1 MKKKLILFFIF
12 VMPIILFA
20 DTGNIVGRVTNKT
33 SGAPIRGVSI
43 YLEDSG
49 IGTYSKEDGTFVLRD
64 VSLGEHTIYARFV
77 GFRTLSEK
85 INVEKDITTQ
95 VMFEMEIEAIKMEG
109 ITISANRA
117 VKRETPIAFTDINEE
132 IISDKY
138 TTQDIPQLLEDV
150 PGLFANT
157 TGIGDAQ
164 ITMRGF
170 EADKIQVLINGIPV
184 NDPESQKVYW
194 SNWTGLS
201 SNVKSVQVQKGAG
214 SSLYGSGAF
223 GGSLNIETMESTPDR
238 EITIRS
244 SFGGYST
251 EGDVADGKG
260 DITEY
265 DPYNY
270 SAICRYNS
278 GNLYGGKF
286 NYNIMV
292 ERKAGDYYLAGTEY
306 DGYSFGL
313 ETQNI
318 IGPHKINC
326 SFIGAPQNHNQ
337 VYFKSDLNLMEIL
350 GREYSRNNH
359 EYQENYY
366 FKPQFS
372 IRDEWKISDKQL
384 LMTNVFVT
392 KGDGGG
398 KYLSQDKFDINTG
411 KLYFRD
417 DFLDKDD
424 PTGFEWN
431 QFAKHALY
439 LYEEYDLIVEG
450 FNPNDSIYIPAF
462 GIWIPAVT
470 YLDNN
475 GEPVQV
481 NGNGTNFFQSRYDYS
496 WRNNSISDH
505 FQLGMNTYYQ
515 HKLNSKIDMILGGE
529 LRRWVADHYR
539 KRENFRHLGEL
550 IGWEVDPTTGDSTA
564 VYDVEIYEEID
575 RQYDETSYVTNLSGF
590 ARFSIKPIK
599 KINIMIDGQI
609 ASYNSKVEENQIEI
623 YDLGTGLPTGCY
635 FYSTKDLPLTDPNT
649 GETIIDSLTGEPVK
663 KFDED
668 DYKKT
673 YNFFSPKFGMNYN
686 LSEYFN
692 VMANYSISYKEPRT
706 MEWYSGYDGP
716 DGNQRYE
723 IDLVGQDSLGQY
735 YEYTE
740 EHFYGELKPEKI
752 NTMEFGIGYDGAYW
766 DINANYYISD
776 YVDKIERVD
785 VPVTNYY
792 VGIDSLG
799 NEIIEEL
806 KRDETLTLNAGK
818 ARHQGLELS
827 TSGKVENLDVSFS
840 LTLSRN
846 RWTEMNVEQIFG
858 DSANATVGK
867 VVPFSPEK
875 MANFSIG
882 YTLPDLPLNGKLRI
896 GFTGKYWNGYYANYT
911 NEYYSNYIYDGVE
924 DYIADTLSVK
934 ESKLPAFIEFGSNI
948 KYSFK
953 IAGKDAFIRLD
964 LYNIMNKKDNY
975 SSANVR
981 ADYNRGYFNDEGEFV
996 DDYLTGNYTMYVTP
1010 APLFNMFLTMEIK
1023 F

>member
-1 MKKKLILFFIF
+1 
-12 VMPIILFA
+12 
-20 DTGNIVGRVTNKT
+20 
-33 SGAPIRGVSI
+33 
-43 YLEDSG
+43 
-49 IGTYSKEDGTFVLRD
+49 
-64 VSLGEHTIYARFV
+64 
-77 GFRTLSEK
+77 
-85 INVEKDITTQ
+85 
-95 VMFEMEIEAIKMEG
+95 MEIEAIKMEG

-875 MANFSIG
+875 MAKW
-882 YTLPDLPLNGKLRI
+882 LLC
-896 GFTGKYWNGYYANYT
+896 
-911 NEYYSNYIYDGVE
+911 
-924 DYIADTLSVK
+924 
-934 ESKLPAFIEFGSNI
+934 
-948 KYSFK
+948 
-953 IAGKDAFIRLD
+953 
-964 LYNIMNKKDNY
+964 
-975 SSANVR
+975 
-981 ADYNRGYFNDEGEFV
+981 
-996 DDYLTGNYTMYVTP
+996 
-1010 APLFNMFLTMEIK
+1010 
-1023 F
+1023 

>member
-1 MKKKLILFFIF
+1 MKKYLILFILSMFL
-12 VMPIILFA
+12 VMPILLFA
-20 DTGNIVGRVTNKT
+20 DTGNIVGRVTNKK
-33 SGAPIRGVSI
+33 SGDPIGNVSI
-43 YLEDSG
+43 YLEDSKT
-49 IGTYSKEDGTFVLRD
+49 GTYSKEDGTFVLRD
-64 VSLGEHTIYARFV
+64 VSLGEYTIYARFV

-85 INVEKDITTQ
+85 INVEKDISTR
-95 VMFEMEIEAIKMEG
+95 VMFVMEIEAIKMEG

-164 ITMRGF
+164 ITIRGF

-223 GGSLNIETMESTPDR
+223 GGSLNIETMGSVPGR

-265 DPYNY
+265 NPYNY
-270 SAICRYNS
+270 NAIVRYNS

-306 DGYSFGL
+306 DGYSYGL
-313 ETQNI
+313 ETQNVF
-318 IGPHKINC
+318 GNHKINL
-326 SFIGAPQNHNQ
+326 SFLGAPQNHNQ
-337 VYFKSDLNLMEIL
+337 VYFKSDLNLMETL

-366 FKPQFS
+366 FKPQLSF
-372 IRDEWKISDKQL
+372 RDEWNISENQL

-392 KGDGGG
+392 KGNGGG
-398 KYLSQDKFDINTG
+398 KYLSQDKFDINSG
-411 KLYFRD
+411 AVYFRD
-417 DFLDKDD
+417 GFFDQDSD
-424 PTGFEWN
+424 PDEWEN
-431 QFAKHALY
+431 KQFGLHALY
-439 LYEEYDLIVEG
+439 LYEEYGLEVEG
-450 FNPNDSIYIPAF
+450 FNPSDSAWF
-462 GIWIPAVT
+462 GYPS
-470 YLDNN
+470 YN
-475 GEPVQV
+475 GALLTGVAQ
-481 NGNGTNFFQSRYDYS
+481 NFFSSPARFEYS
-496 WRNNSISDH
+496 WKNNSISDH

-515 HKLNSKIDMILGGE
+515 HKINSMIDMVLGGE

-539 KRENFRHLGEL
+539 RTEDLRHFNSDFPDSVETYGE
-550 IGWEVDPTTGDSTA
+550 IQ
-564 VYDVEIYEEID
+564 

-590 ARFSIKPIK
+590 ARFSIKPIEK
-599 KINIMIDGQI
+599 MNIMIDGQL
-609 ASYNSKVEENQIEI
+609 ASYNSKVEENLIEI
-623 YDLGTGLPTGCY
+623 YDLGTGLPTGYY

-673 YNFFSPKFGMNYN
+673 YNFFSPKFGVNYN

-716 DGNQRYE
+716 DGNQRYYV
-723 IDLVGQDSLGQY
+723 DLVEQDSLGQY

-766 DINANYYISD
+766 GINANYYVSD

-785 VPVTNYY
+785 VPVTNYS

-799 NEIIEEL
+799 NEIIEEF
-806 KRDETLTLNAGK
+806 KRDETLTLNAGQ

-827 TSGKVENLDVSFS
+827 TSGKIENLDASFS

-858 DSANATVGK
+858 DSADAMIDK

-875 MANFSIG
+875 MANGAFG
-882 YTLPDLPLNGKLRI
+882 YTFKGLPMEGKLRV
-896 GFTGKYWNGYYANYT
+896 GFTAKYWDDYYASYT
-911 NEYYSNYIYDGVE
+911 NEYDCVE
-924 DYIADTLSVK
+924 DLDGDHVADTTYVKSTKLS
-934 ESKLPAFIEFGSNI
+934 SFLEFGSNI

-953 IAGKDAFIRLD
+953 IAGKDAFIRID
-964 LYNIMNKKDNY
+964 FNNILNKNDNY
-975 SSANVR
+975 LSANVSK
-981 ADYNRGYFNDEGEFV
+981 DYNRGYYDDNGDFQE
-996 DDYLTGNYTMYVTP
+996 DYLNSVDNMYVTP
-1010 APLFNMFLTMEIK
+1010 APLFNMFLTMEIN

>member
-1 MKKKLILFFIF
+1 MKKRLILF
-12 VMPIILFA
+12 ILSMFLVLPVLLSA
-20 DTGNIVGRVTNKT
+20 DIGNIIGRVTNKS
-33 SGAPIRGVSI
+33 SGTPIGGVSI
-43 YLEDSG
+43 YLEDSKT
-49 IGTYSKEDGTFVLRD
+49 GTYSKEDGTFILRD
-64 VSLGEHTIYARFV
+64 VSLGEHTIYARLV
-77 GFRTLSEK
+77 GFRILSEK
-85 INVEKDITTQ
+85 INVEKDISSQ
-95 VMFEMEIEAIKMEG
+95 VMFEMEREAIKMEG

-117 VKRETPIAFTDINEE
+117 VKRETPIAFTDVSEE

-223 GGSLNIETMESTPDR
+223 GGSLNIETMGSTPGS

-265 DPYNY
+265 NPYNY
-270 SAICRYNS
+270 NAICRYNS

-286 NYNIMV
+286 NYNVMV

-306 DGYSFGL
+306 DGYSFGI

-318 IGPHKINC
+318 VGNHKINL
-326 SFIGAPQNHNQ
+326 SFLGAPQNHNQ
-337 VYFKSDLNLMEIL
+337 VYFKSDLNLMETL

-372 IRDEWKISDKQL
+372 IRDEWNISENQL

-392 KGDGGG
+392 KGNGGG
-398 KYLSQDKFDINTG
+398 KYLNQDKFDINTG
-411 KLYFRD
+411 ELHFRD
-417 DFLDKDD
+417 DFLDSDD
-424 PTGFEWN
+424 PTGYEWDE
-431 QFAKHALY
+431 FAPHALF
-439 LYEEYDLIVEG
+439 LYEEYGLIVEG
-450 FNPNDSIYIPAF
+450 FNPQDTIWFGTIPVIGPTYIDAEGDTLMF
-462 GIWIPAVT
+462 
-470 YLDNN
+470 N
-475 GEPVQV
+475 GS
-481 NGNGTNFFQSRYDYS
+481 GSNFFQSRYDYS

-515 HKLNSKIDMILGGE
+515 HKLNSMIDMVLGGE

-539 KRENFRHLGEL
+539 KTENFRHFNP
-550 IGWEVDPTTGDSTA
+550 DFPDSVET
-564 VYDVEIYEEID
+564 YDEIQK
-575 RQYDETSYVTNLSGF
+575 QYDETSYVTNLSGF
-590 ARFSIKPIK
+590 ARFSIKPIEK
-599 KINIMIDGQI
+599 MNIMIDGQL
-609 ASYNSKVEENQIEI
+609 ASYNSKVEENPIEI
-623 YDLGTGLPTGCY
+623 YDLGTGLPTGYY

-673 YNFFSPKFGMNYN
+673 YNFFSPKFGVNYN

-692 VMANYSISYKEPRT
+692 LMANYSISYKEPRT

-716 DGNQRYE
+716 DGNQRYSE
-723 IDLVGQDSLGQY
+723 DLVGQDSLGQY
-735 YEYTE
+735 YEYSE
-740 EHFYGELKPEKI
+740 ETFYGELKPEKI
-752 NTMEFGIGYDGAYW
+752 NTMEFGIGYDGVYW

-785 VPVTNYY
+785 VPVTHQEIVEDVN
-792 VGIDSLG
+792 GQDSISTFQR
-799 NEIIEEL
+799 NEN
-806 KRDETLTLNAGK
+806 LTINAGQ

-827 TSGKVENLDVSFS
+827 TSGKIENLDASFS

-846 RWTEMNVEQIFG
+846 RWTEMNVEQIFD
-858 DSANATVGK
+858 DSANVMIDK

-896 GFTGKYWNGYYANYT
+896 GFTGKYWDGYYANYT

-924 DYIADTLSVK
+924 SYIADTLSVK

-964 LYNIMNKKDNY
+964 LNNIMNKKDNY
-975 SSANVR
+975 SSANID

-996 DDYLTGNYTMYVTP
+996 DDYLTGNDTMYVTP

>member
-1 MKKKLILFFIF
+1 MKKRLILFILSMLL
-12 VMPIILFA
+12 VMPVLLSA
-20 DTGNIVGRVTNKT
+20 DTGNIVGRVTNQT
-33 SGAPIRGVSI
+33 SGNPIEGVSI
-43 YLEDSG
+43 YLEDSKT
-49 IGTYSKEDGTFVLRD
+49 GTYSKEDGTFVLRD

-85 INVEKDITTQ
+85 INVEKDISTR
-95 VMFEMEIEAIKMEG
+95 VMFVMEIEAIKVEG

-117 VKRETPIAFTDINEE
+117 VKRETPIAFTDINAE

-194 SNWTGLS
+194 SNWTGLA

-223 GGSLNIETMESTPDR
+223 GGSLNIETMGSTPGR

-265 DPYNY
+265 NPYNY
-270 SAICRYNS
+270 NAIFRYNS

-306 DGYSFGL
+306 DGYSYGL
-313 ETQNI
+313 ETQNVF
-318 IGPHKINC
+318 GNHKINL
-326 SFIGAPQNHNQ
+326 SFLGAPQNHNQ
-337 VYFKSDLNLMEIL
+337 VYFKSDLNLMETL

-359 EYQENYY
+359 EYQKNYY

-392 KGDGGG
+392 KGNGGG
-398 KYLSQDKFDINTG
+398 KYLNQDKFDINTG
-411 KLYFRD
+411 ELHFRD
-417 DFLDKDD
+417 DFLDSND
-424 PTGFEWN
+424 PTGYEWDE
-431 QFAKHALY
+431 FAPHALF
-439 LYEEYDLIVEG
+439 LYEEYGLEVEG
-450 FNPNDSIYIPAF
+450 FNPQDTIWYGSIPVVQPSYN
-462 GIWIPAVT
+462 GIGIS
-470 YLDNN
+470 
-475 GEPVQV
+475 
-481 NGNGTNFFQSRYDYS
+481 GNSADFFISRYDYS

-505 FQLGMNTYYQ
+505 FQIGMNTYYQ
-515 HKLNSKIDMILGGE
+515 HKLNSMIDMVLGGE

-539 KRENFRHLGEL
+539 KTENFRHFNP
-550 IGWEVDPTTGDSTA
+550 DFPDSVET
-564 VYDVEIYEEID
+564 YDEIQ

-590 ARFSIKPIK
+590 ARFSIKPIEK
-599 KINIMIDGQI
+599 MNIMIDGQL
-609 ASYNSKVEENQIEI
+609 ASYNSKVEENPIEI
-623 YDLGTGLPTGCY
+623 YDLGTGLPTGYY

-673 YNFFSPKFGMNYN
+673 YNFFSPKFGINYN

-692 VMANYSISYKEPRT
+692 LMANYSISYKEPRT

-716 DGNQRYE
+716 DGNQRYSK
-723 IDLVGQDSLGQY
+723 DLVGQDSLGQY
-735 YEYTE
+735 YEYSE
-740 EHFYGELKPEKI
+740 ETFYGELKPEKI

-785 VPVTNYY
+785 VPVTNYS

-799 NEIIEEL
+799 NEIIEEFQ
-806 KRDETLTLNAGK
+806 RDETLTLNAGQ

-827 TSGKVENLDVSFS
+827 TSGKIENLDASFS

-858 DSANATVGK
+858 DSADVMVDK

-882 YTLPDLPLNGKLRI
+882 YTLFDLPLNGKLRI
-896 GFTGKYWNGYYANYT
+896 GFTGKYWDGYYANYT

-924 DYIADTLSVK
+924 SYIADTLSVK

-953 IAGKDAFIRLD
+953 IAGKDAFIRLA
-964 LYNIMNKKDNY
+964 LNNIMNKKDNY
-975 SSANVR
+975 SSANVK

-996 DDYLTGNYTMYVTP
+996 DDYLTGNYTMYITP